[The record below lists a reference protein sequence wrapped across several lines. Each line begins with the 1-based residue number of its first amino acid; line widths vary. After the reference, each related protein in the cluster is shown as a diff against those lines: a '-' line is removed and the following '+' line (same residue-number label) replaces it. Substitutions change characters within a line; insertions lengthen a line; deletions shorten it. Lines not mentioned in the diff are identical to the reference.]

1 MADRFQHQAQQQIH
15 GQQPSSTARQV
26 VKATTAVTLGGTL
39 LMLSGL
45 ILAGTVIALC
55 VATPVMVLFSP
66 VLVPAVITVGLV
78 IAGFLTSGGFG
89 VAAVTVLTWM
99 YKSMTGQNVPNQ
111 LASKAKDIKEH
122 LGGQAQAQTRSIA

>member
-1 MADRFQHQAQQQIH
+1 MADRFQHHQTQHQLQQQ
-15 GQQPSSTARQV
+15 SSTARQV

-55 VATPVMVLFSP
+55 IATPVMVLFSP

-99 YKSMTGQNVPNQ
+99 YKSMTGQSVPNQ
-111 LASKAKDIKEH
+111 LASKAKDLKEH
-122 LGGQAQAQTRSIA
+122 LGQPKEPPARSLA